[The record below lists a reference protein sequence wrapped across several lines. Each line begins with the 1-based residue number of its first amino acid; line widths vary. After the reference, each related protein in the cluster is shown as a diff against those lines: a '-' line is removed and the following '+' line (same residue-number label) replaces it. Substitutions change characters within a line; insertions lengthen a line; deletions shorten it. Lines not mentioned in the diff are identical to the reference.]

1 MMRHAD
7 LHVKPAMTQTVHH
20 LPEEERLR
28 LEAQRKW
35 VREHY
40 EQDPV
45 GSYSSLKGKLSVLNA
60 ILSNGWVGADE
71 TVKLQS
77 LGVAFGDALAQQLE
91 MEWVQV
97 TDEYGTDP
105 ALRLPGTSVLSFPLT
120 SISKRIERGEN
131 VDVYRLFKNAYKTI
145 IDAKNAQA

>member
-1 MMRHAD
+1 
-7 LHVKPAMTQTVHH
+7 MTQSVRE

-60 ILSNGWVGADE
+60 ILSNGWVGSDE
-71 TVKLQS
+71 TIKLQS

-120 SISKRIERGEN
+120 SISKRIERGEV
-131 VDVYRLFKNAYKTI
+131 VDVYELFKSAYKAI
-145 IDAKNAQA
+145 IEARDAHD